1 CRLRLVHPTAIS
13 MVREAGRV
21 PGAHARAPGSLPSLV
36 ATPRLS
42 PMRGLAVLDLPRSR
56 GRRTALILLSIFFIG
71 AGVSH
76 FLRPDFYLAIVP
88 RYLPAQRA
96 LVAVSGCFE
105 ILGGIG
111 VLLPSVRSVAG
122 WGLVALLCAVF
133 PANLHMAMNPAQFVS
148 MGFSSWALY
157 ARLPLQL
164 VFIAWAYWATRPAEG
179 SAEDKRARP
188 AA

>member
-1 CRLRLVHPTAIS
+1 
-13 MVREAGRV
+13 
-21 PGAHARAPGSLPSLV
+21 
-36 ATPRLS
+36 
-42 PMRGLAVLDLPRSR
+42 MRGLAVLDLPRSR

-88 RYLPAQRA
+88 PYLPAHRA

-164 VFIAWAYWATRPAEG
+164 VFIAWAFWATRPAEG